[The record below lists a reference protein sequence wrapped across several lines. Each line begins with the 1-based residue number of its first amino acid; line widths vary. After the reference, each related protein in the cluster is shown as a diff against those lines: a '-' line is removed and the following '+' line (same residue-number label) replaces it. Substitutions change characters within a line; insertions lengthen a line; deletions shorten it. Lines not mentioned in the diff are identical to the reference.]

1 MSSSELKLKVI
12 ARIETDFSTK
22 FGIPRQSGIT
32 KELVGRIVFEEE
44 YRNADAV
51 RGLSAYSHVWLLWGF
66 SENIR
71 DGWSPTVRP
80 PKLGGNTRVGVFA
93 TRSPFRPN
101 PVGLSCVELDRV
113 ELTKEL
119 GPVLYVRGA
128 DLMNGTPIYDIK
140 PYLSYTDSHP
150 AAKGG
155 FTDELTVHRLEIEFT
170 DELKAKLPADK
181 LEALNEVLSQ
191 DPRPAYHND
200 PERIYGFEFAGFE
213 VKFRVKGN
221 VLKVEN
227 VDEAL
232 Q

>member
-1 MSSSELKLKVI
+1 MSSFELKLKAI
-12 ARIETDFSTK
+12 AHIETDFSGK

-32 KELVGRIVFEEE
+32 NELVGRIVFEEE

-51 RGLSAYSHVWLLWGF
+51 RGLSEYSHIWLLWGF

-71 DGWSPTVRP
+71 DGWLPTVRP

-101 PVGLSCVELDRV
+101 PVGLSCVELERV

-119 GPVLYVRGA
+119 GPVLYVRSA

-140 PYLSYTDSHP
+140 PYLRYTDSHP
-150 AAKGG
+150 DAKGG
-155 FTDELTVHRLEIEFT
+155 FTDELQIQRLEVEFP
-170 DELKAKLPADK
+170 DALKAKLPADK
-181 LEALNEVLSQ
+181 QAALISVLEQ

-200 PERIYGFEFAGFE
+200 PNRMYGFEFAGFE
-213 VKFRVKGN
+213 IKFKVNDGR
-221 VLKVEN
+221 LKVEEIIK
-227 VDEAL
+227 V
-232 Q
+232 